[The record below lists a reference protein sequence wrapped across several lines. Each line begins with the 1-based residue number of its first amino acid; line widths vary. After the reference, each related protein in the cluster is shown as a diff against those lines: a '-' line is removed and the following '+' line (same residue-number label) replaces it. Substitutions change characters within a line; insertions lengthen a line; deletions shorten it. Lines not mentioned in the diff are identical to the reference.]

1 MTIIA
6 LTGYKQSGKSTV
18 SKFLQ
23 KRYGFFPINF
33 KGSLIEEMKKTLPD
47 FLSKEAEFHKC
58 TVDRVRFFVQ
68 KSPLKTHD
76 NRAMGGVM
84 KVAQKIGLIEP
95 TGETRPSKVG
105 HKVPMQVWR
114 SCIYNI
120 NNL

>member
-1 MTIIA
+1 MTIKKILLGDVIGNEYYREMQRLTDKGIKDA
-6 LTGYKQSGKSTV
+6 LDHANS
-18 SKFLQ
+18 
-23 KRYGFFPINF
+23 
-33 KGSLIEEMKKTLPD
+33 EWKKMALGCVIRVAGDT
-47 FLSKEAEFHKC
+47 KEF

-114 SCIYNI
+114 SCIYNL
-120 NNL
+120 NL